1 MNHFD
6 IHHHSIIN
14 ESTGG
19 TIINLSSGFNNIA
32 NEGFFSIGLHP
43 WYLSKETLLQDFA
56 ELKLASSKPNVLAIG
71 ECGLDKVCKTD
82 WALQENC
89 FRMQIELAE
98 QVQKPLIIHC
108 VKAYPEVLGMLK
120 KHRNRVTVVF
130 HGFNKNTEIAKEIL
144 NHGYYLSFGKHLF
157 NDNLAK
163 VLTTVPLD
171 RLFLE
176 TDASDLPIAA
186 IYEQASSILD
196 VSIKNLQTQIEAN
209 AIEVFG
215 KSITANE

>member
-1 MNHFD
+1 LNLFD
-6 IHHHSIIN
+6 IHHHSSTN
-14 ESTGG
+14 ESAHG
-19 TIINLSSGFNNIA
+19 TITNLTSGFNNIA
-32 NEGFFSIGLHP
+32 DKGFFSIGLHP
-43 WYLSKETLLQDFA
+43 WYLNEETLLQDFE
-56 ELKLASSKPNVLAIG
+56 ELKQASSKSNVVAIG

-98 QVQKPLIIHC
+98 QVQKPLIVHC

-120 KHRNRVTVVF
+120 KHRNKVPVVF
-130 HGFNKNTEIAKEIL
+130 HGFNKNKEIALEIL

-157 NDNLAK
+157 NENLAK

-176 TDASDLPIAA
+176 TDASDIPIAA
-186 IYEQASSILD
+186 IYDKACSILD
-196 VSIKNLQTQIEAN
+196 VSIEKLKTQIEAN
-209 AIEVFG
+209 AIQVFG
-215 KSITANE
+215 KSLTVYE